1 MTTLHGRA
9 NSSNVQK
16 IRWALAEMGL
26 DYEHVQRGRH
36 FGGMD
41 EDAFRALTP
50 FALVPVLEHDGLSIF
65 ESGTILRYLA
75 TMPEGAPFWPDDRQ
89 DRLRAEGMIDW
100 AGYTLWLVVRPPFVA
115 VAREGMSRTD
125 EALGQ
130 QVAAVAGPLM
140 QLESALEEADWLAGD
155 SFSFADIPAAVVI
168 SRLVWLVGRQAL
180 PGRVGTWFDACST
193 RKAFADHVLVDE

>member
-1 MTTLHGRA
+1 MMTLHGRA

-16 IRWALAEMGL
+16 VRWALAEMGL
-26 DYEHVQRGRH
+26 DYKHIERGRH
-36 FGGMD
+36 YGGMD

-50 FALVPVLEHDGLSIF
+50 FALVPVLEHDRLSIF

-75 TMPEGAPFWPDDRQ
+75 RMPEAAAFWPEDMQ
-89 DRLRAEGMIDW
+89 DRLRAEGMMDW
-100 AGYTLWLVVRPPFVA
+100 AGYTLWLAVRPRFVA

-125 EALGQ
+125 EALGR

-155 SFSFADIPAAVVI
+155 SFSFGDIPAAVVI

-180 PGRVGTWFDACST
+180 PPRLGRWYDACAE
-193 RKAFADHVLVDE
+193 REAFAAYVNVNE

>member
-1 MTTLHGRA
+1 MMTLHGRA

-16 IRWALAEMGL
+16 ARWALAEMGL
-26 DYEHVQRGRH
+26 DYTHVERGRH
-36 FGGMD
+36 HGGMD

-50 FALVPVLEHDGLSIF
+50 FALVPVLEHDRLAIF

-75 TMPEGAPFWPDDRQ
+75 SLPEGAPFWPVDTQ
-89 DRLRAEGMIDW
+89 DRLRAEGMMDW

-115 VAREGMSRTD
+115 VAREGMSRGD
-125 EALGQ
+125 EALGR
-130 QVAAVAGPLM
+130 QVAAVAGPLV

-155 SFSFADIPAAVVI
+155 SFTFGDIPAAVII

-180 PGRVGTWFDACST
+180 PPGVGRWYDACAE
-193 RKAFADHVLVDE
+193 RDAFASFVMIDE